1 MSVPDSS
8 VRTVAPDAST
18 TVASIFADTSTFA
31 FLNRQKYTVA
41 VSSCP
46 SPLGL
51 KYVLTHDGT
60 DSSGG
65 VLASLLIVTETAGAL
80 KECATPNRP
89 VQLAPATSPFDPSAH
104 DDVSNEP
111 LKAPS

>member
-65 VLASLLIVTETAGAL
+65 VLASLLIVTETPDPHQEA
-80 KECATPNRP
+80 ATPNSSF
-89 VQLAPATSPFDPSAH
+89 QLAPSTIPFPPPPH